1 MEASLGRFL
10 ADMAL
15 DPSHL
20 AAFLQDPEELM
31 KRVNLGEEER
41 IVVQSANPALM
52 SDWLCTERGGPA
64 SAPWNCPVLAVLF

>member
-15 DPSHL
+15 DPSRL
-20 AAFLQDPEELM
+20 AAFLEDPDALM
-31 KRVNLGEEER
+31 KKVNLGEEER
-41 IVVQSANPALM
+41 LVVHSGDAALM

-64 SAPWNCPVLAVLF
+64 SAPWNCPMLIQ